1 MCGMARNAMRFV
13 YGGANAAHEL
23 KQTNRDKRNA
33 AMLLLKDP
41 EWAQWSDREI
51 ARQCVVSAPMVE
63 DVRASLPVT
72 VNSYSEPRTYT
83 MKHGTTS
90 TMTVTNIGAKPAA
103 PAAPPAAEPEWQ

>member
-1 MCGMARNAMRFV
+1 
-13 YGGANAAHEL
+13 
-23 KQTNRDKRNA
+23 
-33 AMLLLKDP
+33 
-41 EWAQWSDREI
+41 
-51 ARQCVVSAPMVE
+51 VE

-103 PAAPPAAEPEWQ
+103 PAAPPGAITLNWTTPDKRGSSLIMARI